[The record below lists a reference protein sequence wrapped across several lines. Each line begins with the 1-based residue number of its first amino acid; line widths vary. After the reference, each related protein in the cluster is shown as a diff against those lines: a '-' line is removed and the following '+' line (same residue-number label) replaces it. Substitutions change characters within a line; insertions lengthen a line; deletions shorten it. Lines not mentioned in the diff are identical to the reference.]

1 MTRLGPDPKQW
12 LPELRSVLTA
22 ISKALGERS
31 PSPPLV
37 MALRPNYEHCVPG
50 HTVQIEYF
58 PDGYT
63 DDPEC
68 LPEYAVS
75 LSGDRLLSSWLLLER
90 DLHGYLREAA
100 PKG

>member
-12 LPELRSVLTA
+12 LPELRDLFTA
-22 ISKALGERS
+22 IASALGGRS
-31 PSPPLV
+31 PTASLI
-37 MALRPNYEHCVPG
+37 MTLRPGYERCVAG

-63 DDPEC
+63 DDPDC

-75 LSGDRLLSSWLLLER
+75 LTGERLLSSWLLLER
-90 DLHGYLREAA
+90 DLHSFLRKAQA
-100 PKG
+100 TA

>member
-1 MTRLGPDPKQW
+1 MTRLGPNPDQW

-22 ISKALGERS
+22 IAQALGERS
-31 PSPPLV
+31 PSAPLI
-37 MALRPNYEHCVPG
+37 MALRPAYERCVSG

-63 DDPEC
+63 NDPNC

-75 LSGDRLLSSWLLLER
+75 LAGDRLLSSWLLLER
-90 DLHGYLREAA
+90 DLHGFLTGAKA
-100 PKG
+100 TG

>member
-1 MTRLGPDPKQW
+1 MTRLGPDPQHW
-12 LPELRSVLTA
+12 LPELRNVLMA
-22 ISKALGERS
+22 IATALGERS
-31 PSPPLV
+31 PSPLLV
-37 MALRPNYEHCVPG
+37 MALRSKYEHCIPG

-68 LPEYAVS
+68 LSEYAVS

-90 DLHGYLREAA
+90 DLHQYLCGAA
-100 PKG
+100 SRG